1 MAQPI
6 PCACSTS
13 VSFLHYWHLW
23 FFILY
28 FLKMGYAEAA
38 ASRRRSSQEDSSL
51 AVWRSTWFKM
61 NLILRQMSQYV
72 ISVLLSTV
80 SGDGS

>member
-13 VSFLHYWHLW
+13 VSFLHFWHLW
-23 FFILY
+23 FYIFK
-28 FLKMGYAEAA
+28 KMGYAEAA
-38 ASRRRSSQEDSSL
+38 ASRRQSSQEDSSL
-51 AVWRSTWFKM
+51 AVWRSIWFKM

-80 SGDGS
+80 SGDGP

>member
-13 VSFLHYWHLW
+13 VSFLHFWHLW
-23 FFILY
+23 FYI

-38 ASRRRSSQEDSSL
+38 ASRRQSSQEDSSL
-51 AVWRSTWFKM
+51 AVWRSIWFKM

-80 SGDGS
+80 SGDGP